1 MRKAYIQ
8 DERIVLQRRK
18 VGSDA
23 FGILFYGLL
32 ASVLVQQFILLAPF
46 SQYAAELILL
56 LAASIYVAIGNIV
69 VGNNLFYDSNNGQ
82 KTVVINSVVT
92 GIVVAMIVTAFNSIN
107 YGLEG

>member
-32 ASVLVQQFILLAPF
+32 ASVLAQQFILCTF

-56 LAASIYVAIGNIV
+56 LQHLSMW
-69 VGNNLFYDSNNGQ
+69 Q
-82 KTVVINSVVT
+82 
-92 GIVVAMIVTAFNSIN
+92 
-107 YGLEG
+107 LEYCCWQ

>member
-46 SQYAAELILL
+46 P
-56 LAASIYVAIGNIV
+56 NMRP
-69 VGNNLFYDSNNGQ
+69 N
-82 KTVVINSVVT
+82 
-92 GIVVAMIVTAFNSIN
+92 
-107 YGLEG
+107 